1 MPFFRFR
8 DHGAKEEKMSEDI
21 LSKIVRMRREDIE
34 RLGLNFGIEIPE
46 RRRGGHTEFLGNAG
60 AILEVK
66 RASPSKGDIAPDLDP
81 VALATTYAE
90 AHAQAVS
97 VLTEGNFF
105 KGSLRDL
112 IAVADLM
119 ERRRQQGLH
128 ACAVLRKD
136 FLLFEDEI
144 DIAYRCGA
152 DAVLLIARILDDEQL
167 VKMARRAQKF
177 GIQAFVE
184 VREKDDF
191 RKLNLVLEALGDAAA
206 KTVVAGVN
214 SRDLATFH
222 TDPLVP
228 ASVRSKLPAKAV
240 FESGILTPADAAYAR
255 SLGFTGILVGEA
267 VAKNPPLAKEVV
279 GAFEAGCENARGKFW
294 KKFAERKVLKHIHA
308 SSNVTC
314 HCEEQSDEAIFGKN
328 RPLVKICGIT
338 RVEDG
343 MLAAEL
349 GADMLGFVFS
359 TTKRLTTE
367 TFVRSFKERL
377 LRLARNDNQNGCLA
391 CSIPLLVGVITDPNS
406 EEGKTAIKLAQE
418 GVLDAVQFHGI
429 PTPVLP
435 KQVPAQ
441 SNQACHCEHE
451 VRSNLPYYC
460 AARIGEAS
468 DFEYVANLR
477 KNGEPRI
484 LLDAKV
490 EGIPGGTGKLI
501 PENLLREKAG
511 DIPLWLAGGINPGN
525 VSEIVAKFR
534 PELIDV
540 SSGVEE
546 APGIKDPQKLRELF
560 KKIKN

>member
-1 MPFFRFR
+1 
-8 DHGAKEEKMSEDI
+8 MSKGRSAGMTIYMSDI
-21 LSKIVRMRREDIE
+21 LQTIVEKRRADIE

-46 RRRGGHTEFLGNAG
+46 KRRVGHTEFLGNAG

-105 KGSLRDL
+105 KGTLRDL

-119 ERRRQQGLH
+119 ERRRKQGLH
-128 ACAVLRKD
+128 TCAVLRKD
-136 FLLFEDEI
+136 FLLYEDEI

-167 VKMARRAQKF
+167 VRMAKRAQSF
-177 GIQAFVE
+177 DMQAFVE

-191 RKLNLVLEALGDAAA
+191 RKLSVVTSALGADAA
-206 KTVVAGVN
+206 KTIVAGVN

-222 TDPLVP
+222 TDPLIP

-240 FESGILTPADAAYAR
+240 FESGVHTPADADYAR

-267 VAKNPPLAKEVV
+267 VAKNPALAKDVV
-279 GAFEAGCENARGKFW
+279 SAFESGRENARGGFW
-294 KKFAERKVLKHIHA
+294 RKFAALWQAQRTNPGPFKVGVVRQAHQPFAEPLHR
-308 SSNVTC
+308 
-314 HCEEQSDEAIFGKN
+314 N

-367 TFVRSFKERL
+367 EFVKSFSTK
-377 LRLARNDNQNGCLA
+377 LRAEGNPCV
-391 CSIPLLVGVITDPNS
+391 PLLVGVITDPES
-406 EEGKTAIKLAQE
+406 PEGKTAIKLARE
-418 GVLDAVQFHGI
+418 GVLDAVQLHGI
-429 PTPVLP
+429 EPTKCLELADD
-435 KQVPAQ
+435 KVPELVEGT
-441 SNQACHCEHE
+441 NKIGI
-451 VRSNLPYYC
+451 PYYC
-460 AARIGEAS
+460 AARIGEES
-468 DFEYVANLR
+468 DFDKVAALR
-477 KNGEPRI
+477 ANGEPRI

-490 EGIPGGTGKLI
+490 EGIPGGTGKTI

-511 DIPLWLAGGINPGN
+511 DIPLWLAGGITPTN
-525 VSEIVAKFR
+525 VAELVGKFS

-540 SSGVEE
+540 SSGVED
-546 APGIKDPQKLRELF
+546 APGIKNSEKLKALF
-560 KKIKN
+560 AALTSL

>member
-1 MPFFRFR
+1 
-8 DHGAKEEKMSEDI
+8 MSEDI
-21 LSKIVRMRREDIE
+21 LAKIVRMRREDIS

-46 RRRGGHTEFLGNAG
+46 KRRGGHTEFLGNAG

-105 KGSLRDL
+105 KGTLRDL

-119 ERRRQQGLH
+119 ERRRKQGLH

-152 DAVLLIARILDDEQL
+152 DAVLLIARILDDDQL
-167 VKMARRAQKF
+167 VKMEKRAHSF
-177 GIQAFVE
+177 DMQAFVE
-184 VREKDDF
+184 VREVDDL
-191 RKLNLVLEALGDAAA
+191 RKLKVVTEALGESAT
-206 KTVVAGVN
+206 KTIVAGVN

-240 FESGILTPADAAYAR
+240 FESGIHSGADAAYAR

-279 GAFEAGCENARGKFW
+279 GAFESGSENARGKFW
-294 KKFAERKVLKHIHA
+294 KKFAERKAAKKA
-308 SSNVTC
+308 S
-314 HCEEQSDEAIFGKN
+314 
-328 RPLVKICGIT
+328 PLVKICGIT
-338 RVEDG
+338 RDEDG
-343 MLAAEL
+343 KLAAEL

-367 TFVRSFKERL
+367 EFVRSFAEKIRVCHPERS
-377 LRLARNDNQNGCLA
+377 ANGVEG
-391 CSIPLLVGVITDPNS
+391 SPLLVGVITDPES
-406 EEGKTAIKLAQE
+406 VEGKTAIKLAKE
-418 GVLDAVQFHGI
+418 GVLDAVQLHG
-429 PTPVLP
+429 VEP
-435 KQVPAQ
+435 KNADF
-441 SNQACHCEHE
+441 A
-451 VRSNLPYYC
+451 YYC
-460 AARIGEAS
+460 AARVGEES
-468 DFEYVANLR
+468 DFDKVTALR

-490 EGIPGGTGKLI
+490 EGIPGGTGKTI
-501 PENLLREKAG
+501 PEKKKKKKAG
-511 DIPLWLAGGINPGN
+511 ELPLWLAGGITPEN
-525 VSEIVAKFR
+525 VGAIVEKFH
-534 PELIDV
+534 PELVDV
-540 SSGVEE
+540 SSGVED
-546 APGIKDPQKLRELF
+546 APGIKNSEKLKALF
-560 KKIKN
+560 AALS

>member
-1 MPFFRFR
+1 
-8 DHGAKEEKMSEDI
+8 MSKGRSAGMTIYMSDI
-21 LSKIVRMRREDIE
+21 LQTIVEKRRADIE

-46 RRRGGHTEFLGNAG
+46 KRRVGHTEFLGNAG

-105 KGSLRDL
+105 KGTLRDL

-119 ERRRQQGLH
+119 ERRRKQGLH
-128 ACAVLRKD
+128 TCAVLRKD
-136 FLLFEDEI
+136 FLLYEDEI

-167 VKMARRAQKF
+167 VRMAKRAQSF
-177 GIQAFVE
+177 DMQAFVE

-191 RKLNLVLEALGDAAA
+191 RKLSVVTSALGADAA
-206 KTVVAGVN
+206 KTIVAGVN

-222 TDPLVP
+222 TDPLIP

-240 FESGILTPADAAYAR
+240 FESGVHTPADADYAR

-267 VAKNPPLAKEVV
+267 VAKNPALAKDVV
-279 GAFEAGCENARGKFW
+279 SAFESGRENARGGFW
-294 KKFAERKVLKHIHA
+294 RKFAALWQAQRTNPGPFKVGVVRQAHQPFAEPLHR
-308 SSNVTC
+308 
-314 HCEEQSDEAIFGKN
+314 N

-367 TFVRSFKERL
+367 EFVKSFSTK
-377 LRLARNDNQNGCLA
+377 LRAEGNPCV
-391 CSIPLLVGVITDPNS
+391 PLLVGVITDPES
-406 EEGKTAIKLAQE
+406 PEGKTAIKLARE
-418 GVLDAVQFHGI
+418 GVLDAVQLHGI
-429 PTPVLP
+429 EPTKCLELADD
-435 KQVPAQ
+435 KVPELVDGT
-441 SNQACHCEHE
+441 NKIGI
-451 VRSNLPYYC
+451 PYYC
-460 AARIGEAS
+460 AARIGEES
-468 DFEYVANLR
+468 DFDKVAALR
-477 KNGEPRI
+477 ANGEPRI

-490 EGIPGGTGKLI
+490 EGIPGGTGKTI

-511 DIPLWLAGGINPGN
+511 DIPLWLAGGITPTN
-525 VSEIVAKFR
+525 VAELVGKFS

-540 SSGVEE
+540 SSGVED
-546 APGIKDPQKLRELF
+546 APGIKNSEKLKALF
-560 KKIKN
+560 AALTSL

>member
-1 MPFFRFR
+1 
-8 DHGAKEEKMSEDI
+8 MSEDI
-21 LSKIVRMRREDIE
+21 LAKIVRMRREDIE

-46 RRRGGHTEFLGNAG
+46 KRQVGHTEFLGNAG

-81 VALATTYAE
+81 VGLATTYAE

-112 IAVADLM
+112 IAVANLM
-119 ERRRQQGLH
+119 DSRRKQGLH

-152 DAVLLIARILDDEQL
+152 DAVLLIARILDDAQL
-167 VKMARRAQKF
+167 VKMAKRAQSF
-177 GIQAFVE
+177 DMQAFVE
-184 VREKDDF
+184 VRETDDL
-191 RKLNLVLEALGDAAA
+191 RKLKLVTEALGEAAA

-228 ASVRSKLPAKAV
+228 ASIRSKLPAKAV
-240 FESGILTPADAAYAR
+240 FESGIHSGADAAYAR

-267 VAKNPPLAKEVV
+267 VAKNPPFAKEVV
-279 GAFEAGCENARGKFW
+279 GSFENGSENAKGKFW
-294 KKFAERKVLKHIHA
+294 KNYAERRA
-308 SSNVTC
+308 SL
-314 HCEEQSDEAIFGKN
+314 
-328 RPLVKICGIT
+328 PMVKICGIT
-338 RVEDG
+338 REEDG
-343 MLAAEL
+343 ILAAEL

-367 TFVRSFKERL
+367 EFVRNFATKIRSTCAPE
-377 LRLARNDNQNGCLA
+377 
-391 CSIPLLVGVITDPNS
+391 STPLLVGVITDPES
-406 EEGKTAIKLAQE
+406 VEGKSAIKLARD
-418 GVLDAVQFHGI
+418 GVLDAVQFHGVV
-429 PTPVLP
+429 PGAEYSDLP
-435 KQVPAQ
+435 
-441 SNQACHCEHE
+441 H
-451 VRSNLPYYC
+451 YC
-460 AARIGEAS
+460 AARVGEES
-468 DFEYVANLR
+468 DFDKVAALR
-477 KNGEPRI
+477 KSGEPRI

-511 DIPLWLAGGINPGN
+511 DIPLWLAGGINPEN
-525 VSEIVAKFR
+525 VAGLVSKFS
-534 PELIDV
+534 PELVDV
-540 SSGVEE
+540 SSGVED
-546 APGIKDPQKLRELF
+546 APGIKNADKLKALF
-560 KKIKN
+560 AALS

>member
-1 MPFFRFR
+1 
-8 DHGAKEEKMSEDI
+8 MSEDI

-46 RRRGGHTEFLGNAG
+46 KRRRGHIEFLGTPG

-81 VALATTYAE
+81 VGLASTYAD

-105 KGSLRDL
+105 KGTLRDL
-112 IAVADLM
+112 IAVADSM
-119 ERRRQQGLH
+119 EERAKKGLH

-136 FLLFEDEI
+136 FLLFEEEI

-152 DAVLLIARILDDEQL
+152 DAVLLIARILDDGQL
-167 VKMARRAQKF
+167 IKMAKRAQGF

-191 RKLNLVLEALGDAAA
+191 RKLDVVLEALGADAA
-206 KTVVAGVN
+206 KTIVAGVN

-228 ASVRSKLPAKAV
+228 AAVRSKLPAKAV
-240 FESGILTPADAAYAR
+240 FESGILSAGDAAYAR
-255 SLGFTGILVGEA
+255 NLGFTGILVGEA

-279 GAFEAGCENARGKFW
+279 AAFESGCENARGQFW
-294 KKFAERKVLKHIHA
+294 KKFAERRDAKRFSAKFPKLAEGSVRPH
-308 SSNVTC
+308 
-314 HCEEQSDEAIFGKN
+314 
-328 RPLVKICGIT
+328 PLVKICGIT
-338 RVEDG
+338 REEDG

-367 TFVRSFKERL
+367 EFVRGFATKIRLCHPERSV
-377 LRLARNDNQNGCLA
+377 NGVEG
-391 CSIPLLVGVITDPNS
+391 SPLLVGVITDPDS
-406 EEGKTAIKLAQE
+406 PEGQTAIRLARE
-418 GVLDAVQFHGI
+418 GVLDAVQFHGVN
-429 PTPVLP
+429 PP
-435 KQVPAQ
+435 KVGELAE
-441 SNQACHCEHE
+441 SFAH
-451 VRSNLPYYC
+451 YC
-460 AARIGEAS
+460 AARVGAPE
-468 DFEYVANLR
+468 DFDYVATLR
-477 KNGEPRI
+477 TCGEPRI

-490 EGIPGGTGKLI
+490 EGIPGGTGKTI
-501 PENLLREKAG
+501 PESLLLEKAG
-511 DIPLWLAGGINPGN
+511 DLPLWLAGGINPEN
-525 VSEIVAKFR
+525 VGEIVAKFR

-540 SSGVEE
+540 SSGVED
-546 APGIKDPQKLRELF
+546 APGIKNAEKMRKLFEILQK
-560 KKIKN
+560 

>member
-1 MPFFRFR
+1 MTIY
-8 DHGAKEEKMSEDI
+8 MSDI
-21 LSKIVRMRREDIE
+21 LQTIVEKRRADIE
-34 RLGLNFGIEIPE
+34 RLGLNFGIDIPE
-46 RRRGGHTEFLGNAG
+46 KRRVGHTEFLGNAG

-66 RASPSKGDIAPDLDP
+66 RASPSKGDIAPDLNP
-81 VALATTYAE
+81 VTLATTYAE

-97 VLTEGNFF
+97 VLTEMNYF

-119 ERRRQQGLH
+119 ESRRQQGLH

-136 FLLFEDEI
+136 FLLYEDEI
-144 DIAYRCGA
+144 DIAYHCGA

-167 VKMARRAQKF
+167 VMMAKRAQSF
-177 GIQAFVE
+177 DMQAFVE

-191 RKLNLVLEALGDAAA
+191 RKLQIVTEALGDAAV
-206 KTVVAGVN
+206 KTIVAGVN

-240 FESGILTPADAAYAR
+240 FESGILTPADADYAR

-279 GAFEAGCENARGKFW
+279 GAFETGCENARGKFW
-294 KKFAERKVLKHIHA
+294 KKFAEREQLKHVRA
-308 SSNVTC
+308 SSNITC
-314 HCEEQSDEAIFGKN
+314 HCEEQSDEAIYGKN

-338 RVEDG
+338 REEDG

-367 TFVRSFKERL
+367 EFVRSFAEKIRA
-377 LRLARNDNQNGCLA
+377 ARTPEKA
-391 CSIPLLVGVITDPNS
+391 PLLVGVITDPSS

-441 SNQACHCEHE
+441 SNQTCHCEHE

-490 EGIPGGTGKLI
+490 EGIPGGTGKTI
-501 PENLLREKAG
+501 PESLLREKAG
-511 DIPLWLAGGINPGN
+511 DLPIWLAGGITPEN
-525 VSEIVAKFR
+525 VGTICEKFH

-540 SSGVEE
+540 SSGVED
-546 APGIKDPQKLRELF
+546 APGIKNHEKMRALF
-560 KKIKN
+560 EGLLI

>member
-1 MPFFRFR
+1 MPCHPGGRR
-8 DHGAKEEKMSEDI
+8 PIGSTGHDNGKKMSEDI
-21 LSKIVRMRREDIE
+21 LAKIVRMRKADIE

-46 RRRGGHTEFLGNAG
+46 KRRVGHTEFLGNAG

-105 KGSLRDL
+105 KGTLRDL

-119 ERRRQQGLH
+119 ERRRKQGLH
-128 ACAVLRKD
+128 TCAVLRKD
-136 FLLFEDEI
+136 FLLYEDEI

-167 VKMARRAQKF
+167 VRMAKRAQSF
-177 GIQAFVE
+177 DMQAFVE

-191 RKLNLVLEALGDAAA
+191 RKLSVVTSALGADAA
-206 KTVVAGVN
+206 KTIVAGVN

-222 TDPLVP
+222 TDTLIP

-240 FESGILTPADAAYAR
+240 FESGVHTPADADYAR

-267 VAKNPPLAKEVV
+267 VAKNPALAKDVV
-279 GAFEAGCENARGKFW
+279 SAFESGRENARGGFW
-294 KKFAERKVLKHIHA
+294 RKFAECK
-308 SSNVTC
+308 
-314 HCEEQSDEAIFGKN
+314 FGRQEVR

-367 TFVRSFKERL
+367 EFVKSFSTK
-377 LRLARNDNQNGCLA
+377 LRAEGNPCV
-391 CSIPLLVGVITDPNS
+391 PLLVGVITDPES
-406 EEGKTAIKLAQE
+406 PEGKTAIKLARE
-418 GVLDAVQFHGI
+418 GVLDAVQLHGI
-429 PTPVLP
+429 EPTKSLELADD
-435 KQVPAQ
+435 KVPELVEGT
-441 SNQACHCEHE
+441 NKIGI
-451 VRSNLPYYC
+451 PYYC
-460 AARIGEAS
+460 AARIGSPE
-468 DFEYVANLR
+468 DFQTVADLR
-477 KNGEPRI
+477 THGEPRI

-490 EGIPGGTGKLI
+490 EGIPGGTGKTI

-511 DIPLWLAGGINPGN
+511 DIPLWLAGGITPTN
-525 VSEIVAKFR
+525 VAELVGKFS

-540 SSGVEE
+540 SSGVEN
-546 APGIKDPQKLRELF
+546 APGIKNSEKLKALF
-560 KKIKN
+560 AALTSL

>member
-1 MPFFRFR
+1 
-8 DHGAKEEKMSEDI
+8 MSEDI
-21 LSKIVRMRREDIE
+21 LAKIVRMRKADIE
-34 RLGLNFGIEIPE
+34 RLGLNFGIDIPE
-46 RRRGGHTEFLGNAG
+46 KRRVGHTEFLGNAG

-81 VALATTYAE
+81 VGLATTYAE

-119 ERRRQQGLH
+119 EKRRQQGLH

-136 FLLFEDEI
+136 FLLYEDEI

-167 VKMARRAQKF
+167 VRMAKRAQSF
-177 GIQAFVE
+177 DMQAFVE

-191 RKLNLVLEALGDAAA
+191 RKLSVVTSALGADAA
-206 KTVVAGVN
+206 KTIVAGVN

-222 TDPLVP
+222 TDPLIP

-240 FESGILTPADAAYAR
+240 FESGIHTPADADYAR

-279 GAFEAGCENARGKFW
+279 AAFESGCENARGQFW
-294 KKFAERKVLKHIHA
+294 KKFAERKA
-308 SSNVTC
+308 AQSSTTC
-314 HCEEQSDEAIFGKN
+314 HCEECSDEAISIQTRT

-343 MLAAEL
+343 LLATEL

-359 TTKRLTTE
+359 NTKRLTTE
-367 TFVRSFKERL
+367 AFVRDFASK
-377 LRLARNDNQNGCLA
+377 LRLCHPEQAQRVEG
-391 CSIPLLVGVITDPNS
+391 SPLLIGVITDPES
-406 EEGKTAIKLAQE
+406 EEGKTAIKLARE
-418 GVLDAVQFHGI
+418 GILDAIQFHGI
-429 PTPVLP
+429 APSEADNSL
-435 KQVPAQ
+435 A
-441 SNQACHCEHE
+441 H
-451 VRSNLPYYC
+451 YC
-460 AARIGEAS
+460 AARVGEAS
-468 DFEYVANLR
+468 DFEQVADLR
-477 KNGEPRI
+477 THGEPRI

-490 EGIPGGTGKLI
+490 EGIPGGTGKTI
-501 PENLLREKAG
+501 PESLLLEKTR
-511 DIPLWLAGGINPGN
+511 DIPLWLAGGITSEN
-525 VSEIVAKFR
+525 VGTICEKFR

-540 SSGVEE
+540 SSGVED
-546 APGIKDPQKLRELF
+546 APGIKNHDKIRTLF
-560 KKIKN
+560 AAVIDS

>member
-1 MPFFRFR
+1 MTIY
-8 DHGAKEEKMSEDI
+8 MSDI
-21 LSKIVRMRREDIE
+21 LQTIVEKRRADIE

-46 RRRGGHTEFLGNAG
+46 KRRVGHTEFLGNAG

-81 VALATTYAE
+81 VGLATIYAE

-119 ERRRQQGLH
+119 EKRRQQGLH

-136 FLLFEDEI
+136 FLLYEDEI
-144 DIAYRCGA
+144 DVAFRCGA

-167 VKMARRAQKF
+167 VRMAKRAQSF
-177 GIQAFVE
+177 DIQAFVE

-191 RKLNLVLEALGDAAA
+191 RKLSVVTSALGADAA
-206 KTVVAGVN
+206 KTIVAGVN
-214 SRDLATFH
+214 SRDLATFR
-222 TDPLVP
+222 TDPLIP

-240 FESGILTPADAAYAR
+240 FESGVHTPADADYAR

-267 VAKNPPLAKEVV
+267 VAKNPALAKDVV
-279 GAFEAGCENARGKFW
+279 SAFESGRENARGYFW
-294 KKFAERKVLKHIHA
+294 KKFAALWQAQRTNQGPFKVGGVRQAHQPFAEPLHR
-308 SSNVTC
+308 
-314 HCEEQSDEAIFGKN
+314 N

-367 TFVRSFKERL
+367 EFVKSFSTK
-377 LRLARNDNQNGCLA
+377 LRAGGNPV
-391 CSIPLLVGVITDPNS
+391 PLLVGVITDPES
-406 EEGKTAIKLAQE
+406 PEGKTAIKLVRE
-418 GVLDAVQFHGI
+418 GVLDAVQLHGI
-429 PTPVLP
+429 EPTKCLELADD
-435 KQVPAQ
+435 KVPELVEGT
-441 SNQACHCEHE
+441 NKIGI
-451 VRSNLPYYC
+451 PYYC
-460 AARIGEAS
+460 AARIGEES
-468 DFEYVANLR
+468 DFDKVAALR
-477 KNGEPRI
+477 AKGEPRI

-490 EGIPGGTGKLI
+490 EGIPGGTGKTI

-511 DIPLWLAGGINPGN
+511 DIPLWLAGGITPTN
-525 VSEIVAKFR
+525 VAELVGKFS

-540 SSGVEE
+540 SSGVED
-546 APGIKDPQKLRELF
+546 APGIKNSEKLKALF
-560 KKIKN
+560 AAFTSH

>member
-1 MPFFRFR
+1 
-8 DHGAKEEKMSEDI
+8 MSKGRSAGMIIYMSDI
-21 LSKIVRMRREDIE
+21 LQTIVEKRRADIE

-46 RRRGGHTEFLGNAG
+46 KRRVGHTEFLGNAG

-105 KGSLRDL
+105 KGTLRDL

-119 ERRRQQGLH
+119 ERRRKQGLH
-128 ACAVLRKD
+128 TCAVLRKD
-136 FLLFEDEI
+136 FLLYEDEI

-167 VKMARRAQKF
+167 VKMAKRAQSF
-177 GIQAFVE
+177 EMQAFVE

-191 RKLNLVLEALGDAAA
+191 RKLSVVTSALGADAA
-206 KTVVAGVN
+206 KTIVAGVN
-214 SRDLATFH
+214 SRDLATFR
-222 TDPLVP
+222 TDPLIP

-240 FESGILTPADAAYAR
+240 FESGVHTPADADYAR

-267 VAKNPPLAKEVV
+267 VAKNPALAKDVV
-279 GAFEAGCENARGKFW
+279 SAFESGRENARGYFW
-294 KKFAERKVLKHIHA
+294 KKFAALWQAQRTNQGPFKVGGVRQAHQPFAEPLHR
-308 SSNVTC
+308 
-314 HCEEQSDEAIFGKN
+314 N

-367 TFVRSFKERL
+367 EFVKSFSTK
-377 LRLARNDNQNGCLA
+377 LRAGGNPV
-391 CSIPLLVGVITDPNS
+391 PLLVGVITDPES
-406 EEGKTAIKLAQE
+406 PEGKTAIKLVRE
-418 GVLDAVQFHGI
+418 GVLDAVQLHGI
-429 PTPVLP
+429 EPTKCLELADD
-435 KQVPAQ
+435 KVPELVEGT
-441 SNQACHCEHE
+441 NKIGI
-451 VRSNLPYYC
+451 PYYC
-460 AARIGEAS
+460 AARIGEES
-468 DFEYVANLR
+468 DFDKVAALR
-477 KNGEPRI
+477 AKGEPRI

-490 EGIPGGTGKLI
+490 EGIPGGTGKTI

-511 DIPLWLAGGINPGN
+511 DIPLWLAGGITPTN
-525 VSEIVAKFR
+525 VAELVGKFS

-540 SSGVEE
+540 SSGVED
-546 APGIKDPQKLRELF
+546 APGIKNSEKLKALF
-560 KKIKN
+560 AALTSL

>member
-1 MPFFRFR
+1 
-8 DHGAKEEKMSEDI
+8 MSEDI

-46 RRRGGHTEFLGNAG
+46 KRRRGHIEFLGTPG

-81 VALATTYAE
+81 VGLASTYAD

-105 KGSLRDL
+105 KGTLRDL
-112 IAVADLM
+112 IAVADSM
-119 ERRRQQGLH
+119 EERAKKGLH

-136 FLLFEDEI
+136 FLLYEDEI

-152 DAVLLIARILDDEQL
+152 DAVLLIARILDDGQL
-167 VKMARRAQKF
+167 IKMAKRAQGL

-191 RKLNLVLEALGDAAA
+191 RKLDVVLEALGADAA
-206 KTVVAGVN
+206 KTIVAGVN

-228 ASVRSKLPAKAV
+228 AAVRGKLPAKAV
-240 FESGILTPADAAYAR
+240 FESGILSAGDAAYAR
-255 SLGFTGILVGEA
+255 NLGFTGILVGEA

-279 GAFEAGCENARGKFW
+279 AAFESGCENARGKFW
-294 KKFAERKVLKHIHA
+294 KKIAERRDAKRFSAKFPELAEGSVQPH
-308 SSNVTC
+308 
-314 HCEEQSDEAIFGKN
+314 
-328 RPLVKICGIT
+328 PLVKICGIT
-338 RVEDG
+338 REEDG

-367 TFVRSFKERL
+367 EFVRGFATKIRLCHPERSV
-377 LRLARNDNQNGCLA
+377 NGVEE
-391 CSIPLLVGVITDPNS
+391 SPLLVGVITDPDS
-406 EEGKTAIKLAQE
+406 PEGQTAIRLACE
-418 GVLDAVQFHGI
+418 GVLDAVQFHGVN
-429 PTPVLP
+429 PP
-435 KQVPAQ
+435 KVGELAEPFA
-441 SNQACHCEHE
+441 H
-451 VRSNLPYYC
+451 YC
-460 AARIGEAS
+460 AARVGAPG
-468 DFEYVANLR
+468 DFDYVASLR
-477 KNGEPRI
+477 THGEPRI

-490 EGIPGGTGKLI
+490 EGIPGGTGKTI
-501 PENLLREKAG
+501 PESLLREKAG
-511 DIPLWLAGGINPGN
+511 DLPLWLAGGINPEN
-525 VSEIVAKFR
+525 VGEIVAKFR

-540 SSGVEE
+540 SSGVED
-546 APGIKDPQKLRELF
+546 APGIKNAEKMRKLFEILQK
-560 KKIKN
+560 

>member
-1 MPFFRFR
+1 
-8 DHGAKEEKMSEDI
+8 MSEDI
-21 LSKIVRMRREDIE
+21 LAKIVRMRKADIE
-34 RLGLNFGIEIPE
+34 RLGLNFDIEIPE
-46 RRRGGHTEFLGNAG
+46 KRRVGHTEFLGNAG

-97 VLTEGNFF
+97 VLTEMNFF

-112 IAVADLM
+112 VAVADLM
-119 ERRRQQGLH
+119 ETRRQQGLH

-136 FLLFEDEI
+136 FLLYEDEI

-167 VKMARRAQKF
+167 VKMAKRAQSF
-177 GIQAFVE
+177 DMQAFVE
-184 VREKDDF
+184 VRENDDF
-191 RKLNLVLEALGDAAA
+191 RKLQIVTESLGDAAA
-206 KTVVAGVN
+206 KTIVAGVN

-240 FESGILTPADAAYAR
+240 FESGIHTPADADYAR

-267 VAKNPPLAKEVV
+267 VAKNPTLAKDVV
-279 GAFEAGCENARGKFW
+279 SAFESGRENARGCFW
-294 KKFAERKVLKHIHA
+294 KKFAERRDALRA
-308 SSNVTC
+308 SS
-314 HCEEQSDEAIFGKN
+314 AN
-328 RPLVKICGIT
+328 RPMVKICGIT
-338 RVEDG
+338 REEDG

-367 TFVRSFKERL
+367 GFVCNFATKIRAYRAPE
-377 LRLARNDNQNGCLA
+377 NV
-391 CSIPLLVGVITDPNS
+391 PLLVGVITDPNS
-406 EEGKTAIKLAQE
+406 EEGKTAIRLARE
-418 GVLDAVQFHGI
+418 GVLDAVQFHGVA
-429 PTPVLP
+429 P
-435 KQVPAQ
+435 
-441 SNQACHCEHE
+441 SNLACHCEHE

-460 AARIGEAS
+460 AARIGDAS
-468 DFEYVANLR
+468 DFDYVAALR

-490 EGIPGGTGKLI
+490 EGIPGGTGKTI
-501 PENLLREKAG
+501 SESLLLEQAG
-511 DIPLWLAGGINPGN
+511 DIPFWLAGGITPEN
-525 VSEIVAKFR
+525 VAVICEKFH

-540 SSGVEE
+540 SSGVED
-546 APGIKDPQKLRELF
+546 APGIKNSEKLKALF
-560 KKIKN
+560 AALKS

>member
-1 MPFFRFR
+1 MTIY
-8 DHGAKEEKMSEDI
+8 MSDI
-21 LSKIVRMRREDIE
+21 LQTIVEKRRADIE

-46 RRRGGHTEFLGNAG
+46 KRRVGHTEFLGNAG

-81 VALATTYAE
+81 VGLATIYAE

-119 ERRRQQGLH
+119 EKRRQQGLH

-136 FLLFEDEI
+136 FLLYEDEI
-144 DIAYRCGA
+144 DVAFRCGA

-167 VKMARRAQKF
+167 VRMAKRAQSF
-177 GIQAFVE
+177 DIQAFVE

-191 RKLNLVLEALGDAAA
+191 RKLSVVTSALGADAA
-206 KTVVAGVN
+206 KTIVAGVN
-214 SRDLATFH
+214 SRDLATFR
-222 TDPLVP
+222 TDPLIP

-240 FESGILTPADAAYAR
+240 FESGVHTPADADYAR

-267 VAKNPPLAKEVV
+267 VAKNPALAKDVV
-279 GAFEAGCENARGKFW
+279 SAFESGRENARGYFW
-294 KKFAERKVLKHIHA
+294 KKFAALWQAQRTNQGPFKVGGVRQAHQPFAEPLHR
-308 SSNVTC
+308 
-314 HCEEQSDEAIFGKN
+314 N

-367 TFVRSFKERL
+367 EFVTSFSTK
-377 LRLARNDNQNGCLA
+377 LRAGGNPV
-391 CSIPLLVGVITDPNS
+391 PLLVGVITDPES
-406 EEGKTAIKLAQE
+406 PEGKTAIKLVRE
-418 GVLDAVQFHGI
+418 GVLDAVQLHGI
-429 PTPVLP
+429 EPTKSLELADD
-435 KQVPAQ
+435 KVPELVEGT
-441 SNQACHCEHE
+441 NKIGI
-451 VRSNLPYYC
+451 PYYC
-460 AARIGEAS
+460 AARIGEES
-468 DFEYVANLR
+468 DFDKVAALR
-477 KNGEPRI
+477 AKGEPRI

-490 EGIPGGTGKLI
+490 EGIPGGTGKTI

-511 DIPLWLAGGINPGN
+511 DIPLWLAGGITPTN
-525 VSEIVAKFR
+525 VAELVGKFS

-540 SSGVEE
+540 SSGVED
-546 APGIKDPQKLRELF
+546 APGIKNSEKLKALF
-560 KKIKN
+560 AAFTSH

>member
-1 MPFFRFR
+1 MTIY
-8 DHGAKEEKMSEDI
+8 MSDI
-21 LSKIVRMRREDIE
+21 LQTIVEKRRADIE

-46 RRRGGHTEFLGNAG
+46 KRRVGHTEFLGNAG

-81 VALATTYAE
+81 VGLATIYAE

-119 ERRRQQGLH
+119 EKRRQQGLH

-136 FLLFEDEI
+136 FLLYEDEI
-144 DIAYRCGA
+144 DVAFRCGA

-167 VKMARRAQKF
+167 VRMAKRAQSF
-177 GIQAFVE
+177 DIQAFVE

-191 RKLNLVLEALGDAAA
+191 RKLSVVTSALGADAA
-206 KTVVAGVN
+206 KTIVAGVN
-214 SRDLATFH
+214 SRDLATFR
-222 TDPLVP
+222 TDPLIP

-240 FESGILTPADAAYAR
+240 FESGVHTPADADYAR

-267 VAKNPPLAKEVV
+267 VAKNPALAKDVV
-279 GAFEAGCENARGKFW
+279 SAFESGRENARGYFW
-294 KKFAERKVLKHIHA
+294 KKFAALWQAQRTNQGPFKVGGVRQAHQPFAEPLHR
-308 SSNVTC
+308 
-314 HCEEQSDEAIFGKN
+314 N

-367 TFVRSFKERL
+367 EFVKSFSTK
-377 LRLARNDNQNGCLA
+377 LRAGGNPV
-391 CSIPLLVGVITDPNS
+391 PLLVGVITDPES
-406 EEGKTAIKLAQE
+406 PEGKTAIKLVRE
-418 GVLDAVQFHGI
+418 GVLDAVQLHGI
-429 PTPVLP
+429 EPTKCLELADD
-435 KQVPAQ
+435 KVPELVEGT
-441 SNQACHCEHE
+441 NKIGI
-451 VRSNLPYYC
+451 PYYC
-460 AARIGEAS
+460 AARIGEES
-468 DFEYVANLR
+468 DFDKVAALR
-477 KNGEPRI
+477 AKGEPRI

-490 EGIPGGTGKLI
+490 EGIPGGTGKTI

-511 DIPLWLAGGINPGN
+511 DIPLWLAGGITPTN
-525 VSEIVAKFR
+525 VAELVGKFS

-540 SSGVEE
+540 LSGVED
-546 APGIKDPQKLRELF
+546 APGIKNSEKLKALF
-560 KKIKN
+560 AALTSL

>member
-1 MPFFRFR
+1 MTIY
-8 DHGAKEEKMSEDI
+8 MSDI
-21 LSKIVRMRREDIE
+21 LQTIVEKRRADIA

-46 RRRGGHTEFLGNAG
+46 KRRGGHTEFLGNAG

-97 VLTEGNFF
+97 VLTEMNYF

-152 DAVLLIARILDDEQL
+152 DAVLLIARILSDEQL
-167 VKMARRAQKF
+167 VKMAKRAQRF
-177 GIQAFVE
+177 DMQAFVE
-184 VREKDDF
+184 VREVDDF
-191 RKLNLVLEALGDAAA
+191 RKLQVVTEALGEAAS
-206 KTVVAGVN
+206 KTIVAGVN

-240 FESGILTPADAAYAR
+240 FESGILSAGDATYAR
-255 SLGFTGILVGEA
+255 NLGFTGILVGEA
-267 VAKNPPLAKEVV
+267 VAKNPPLAKDVV
-279 GAFEAGCENARGKFW
+279 GAFESGSENARGQFW
-294 KKFAERKVLKHIHA
+294 KKFAVRRDAHRMV
-308 SSNVTC
+308 
-314 HCEEQSDEAIFGKN
+314 N
-328 RPLVKICGIT
+328 RPMVKICGIT
-338 RVEDG
+338 CDEDG
-343 MLAAEL
+343 LLAAEL

-367 TFVRSFKERL
+367 DFVRSFAEKIGPNRP
-377 LRLARNDNQNGCLA
+377 
-391 CSIPLLVGVITDPNS
+391 ILVGVITDPES
-406 EEGKTAIKLAQE
+406 VEGKTAIKLAKD
-418 GVLDAVQFHGI
+418 GVLDAVQLHG
-429 PTPVLP
+429 VDP
-435 KQVPAQ
+435 KDA
-441 SNQACHCEHE
+441 AYA
-451 VRSNLPYYC
+451 YYC
-460 AARIGEAS
+460 AARVGEES
-468 DFEYVANLR
+468 DFDKVTALR

-490 EGIPGGTGKLI
+490 EGFPGGTGKTI

-511 DIPLWLAGGINPGN
+511 ELPLWLAGGITPEN
-525 VSEIVAKFR
+525 VGAIVEKFR
-534 PELIDV
+534 PELVDV
-540 SSGVEE
+540 SSGVED
-546 APGIKDPQKLRELF
+546 APGIKNHDKLKALLAALS
-560 KKIKN
+560 

>member
-1 MPFFRFR
+1 
-8 DHGAKEEKMSEDI
+8 MSEDI
-21 LSKIVRMRREDIE
+21 LAKIVRMRKADIE
-34 RLGLNFGIEIPE
+34 RLGLNFGIDIPE
-46 RRRGGHTEFLGNAG
+46 KRRVGRTEFLGNAG

-66 RASPSKGDIAPDLDP
+66 RASPSKGDIAPDLNP
-81 VALATTYAE
+81 VELATTYAE

-119 ERRRQQGLH
+119 ESRRQQGLH

-136 FLLFEDEI
+136 FLLFENEI

-167 VKMARRAQKF
+167 VKMAKRAQSF
-177 GIQAFVE
+177 DMQAFVE

-191 RKLNLVLEALGDAAA
+191 RKLKIVTEALGDAAA
-206 KTVVAGVN
+206 TTIVAGVN

-240 FESGILTPADAAYAR
+240 FESGIHTPADADYAR

-267 VAKNPPLAKEVV
+267 VAKNPTLAKEVV
-279 GAFEAGCENARGKFW
+279 GSFEAGRENARGHFW
-294 KKFAERKVLKHIHA
+294 RKFAERKSAKKV
-308 SSNVTC
+308 
-314 HCEEQSDEAIFGKN
+314 D
-328 RPLVKICGIT
+328 PLIKICGIT

-343 MLAAEL
+343 ILAAEL

-367 TFVRSFKERL
+367 AFVRDFAAKICASRTPEN
-377 LRLARNDNQNGCLA
+377 A
-391 CSIPLLVGVITDPNS
+391 PLLVGVITDPNS
-406 EEGKTAIKLAQE
+406 PEGKTAIKLAQE
-418 GVLDAVQFHGI
+418 GILDAVQLHGVD
-429 PTPVLP
+429 PSSL
-435 KQVPAQ
+435 
-441 SNQACHCEHE
+441 ACHREHE
-451 VRSNLPYYC
+451 VRSDLNPDIPCYT
-460 AARIGEAS
+460 AVRVGEAS
-468 DFEYVANLR
+468 DFDQVAALR
-477 KNGEPRI
+477 KNGEPRV

-490 EGIPGGTGKLI
+490 EGIPGGTGKTI
-501 PENLLREKAG
+501 PESLLLEKAG
-511 DIPLWLAGGINPGN
+511 DIPLWIAGGITPEN
-525 VSEIVAKFR
+525 VTTICEKFH

-540 SSGVEE
+540 SSGVED
-546 APGIKDPQKLRELF
+546 APGIKNHDKMRALF
-560 KKIKN
+560 ARLGNSHV

>member
-1 MPFFRFR
+1 
-8 DHGAKEEKMSEDI
+8 MSEDI
-21 LSKIVRMRREDIE
+21 LAKIVRMRKADIE
-34 RLGLNFGIEIPE
+34 KLGLNFGIDIPE
-46 RRRGGHTEFLGNAG
+46 KRRVGHTEFLGNAG

-81 VALATTYAE
+81 IDLANTYAE

-105 KGSLRDL
+105 KGTLHDL

-119 ERRRQQGLH
+119 ELRRSQGLH

-136 FLLFEDEI
+136 FLLYEDEI

-167 VKMARRAQKF
+167 VKMTKRAQSF
-177 GIQAFVE
+177 DMQAFVE

-191 RKLNLVLEALGDAAA
+191 RKLQIVTEALGDAAS
-206 KTVVAGVN
+206 KTIVAGVN

-240 FESGILTPADAAYAR
+240 FESGIHSAADADYAR
-255 SLGFTGILVGEA
+255 NLGFTGILVGEA

-279 GAFEAGCENARGKFW
+279 AAFESGSENAKGKFW
-294 KKFAERKVLKHIHA
+294 KKFAERRA
-308 SSNVTC
+308 TR
-314 HCEEQSDEAIFGKN
+314 

-338 RVEDG
+338 REEDG

-359 TTKRLTTE
+359 KTKRLTTE
-367 TFVRSFKERL
+367 EFVRSFAAKIRAAHTSEK
-377 LRLARNDNQNGCLA
+377 A
-391 CSIPLLVGVITDPNS
+391 PLLVGVITETDSP
-406 EEGKTAIKLAQE
+406 EGQAAIRLAQE

-429 PTPVLP
+429 APSAADTCL
-435 KQVPAQ
+435 A
-441 SNQACHCEHE
+441 H
-451 VRSNLPYYC
+451 YC
-460 AARIGEAS
+460 AARVGEPA
-468 DFEYVANLR
+468 DFEQVASLR

-490 EGIPGGTGKLI
+490 EGIPGGTGKTI
-501 PENLLREKAG
+501 PESLLREKAG
-511 DIPLWLAGGINPGN
+511 DLPLWLAGGITPEN
-525 VSEIVAKFR
+525 VTAICEKFQ

-540 SSGVEE
+540 SSGVED
-546 APGIKDPQKLRELF
+546 APGIKNHEKMQNLF
-560 KKIKN
+560 KSLMK

>member
-1 MPFFRFR
+1 
-8 DHGAKEEKMSEDI
+8 MSKGRSAGMTIYMSDI
-21 LSKIVRMRREDIE
+21 LQTIVEKRRADIE

-46 RRRGGHTEFLGNAG
+46 KRRVGHTEFLGNAG

-105 KGSLRDL
+105 KGTLRDL

-119 ERRRQQGLH
+119 ERRRKQGLH
-128 ACAVLRKD
+128 TCAVLRKD
-136 FLLFEDEI
+136 FLLYEDEI

-167 VKMARRAQKF
+167 VRMAKRAQSF
-177 GIQAFVE
+177 DMQAFVE

-191 RKLNLVLEALGDAAA
+191 RKLSVVTSALG
-206 KTVVAGVN
+206 
-214 SRDLATFH
+214 
-222 TDPLVP
+222 
-228 ASVRSKLPAKAV
+228 
-240 FESGILTPADAAYAR
+240 ADADYAR

-267 VAKNPPLAKEVV
+267 VAKNPALAKDVV
-279 GAFEAGCENARGKFW
+279 SAFESGRENARGGFW
-294 KKFAERKVLKHIHA
+294 RKFAECK
-308 SSNVTC
+308 
-314 HCEEQSDEAIFGKN
+314 FGRQEVR

-367 TFVRSFKERL
+367 EFVTSFSTK
-377 LRLARNDNQNGCLA
+377 LRAEGNLRV
-391 CSIPLLVGVITDPNS
+391 PLLVGVIIDPES
-406 EEGKTAIKLAQE
+406 PEGKTAIKLARE
-418 GVLDAVQFHGI
+418 GVLDAVQLHGI
-429 PTPVLP
+429 GPTKCLELADD
-435 KQVPAQ
+435 KVPELVDGT
-441 SNQACHCEHE
+441 NKIGI
-451 VRSNLPYYC
+451 PYYC
-460 AARIGEAS
+460 AARIGEES
-468 DFEYVANLR
+468 DFDKVAALR
-477 KNGEPRI
+477 ANGEPRI

-490 EGIPGGTGKLI
+490 EGIPGGTGKTI

-511 DIPLWLAGGINPGN
+511 DIPLWLAGGITPTN
-525 VSEIVAKFR
+525 VAELVGKFS

-540 SSGVEE
+540 SSGVED
-546 APGIKDPQKLRELF
+546 APGIKNSEKLKALF
-560 KKIKN
+560 AALTSL

>member
-1 MPFFRFR
+1 MSGINWRASPFIL
-8 DHGAKEEKMSEDI
+8 KYKNMSEDI
-21 LSKIVRMRREDIE
+21 LAKIVRMRKADIE

-46 RRRGGHTEFLGNAG
+46 KRRVGHTEFLGNAG

-81 VALATTYAE
+81 IGLATIYAE

-112 IAVADLM
+112 IAVTDLM
-119 ERRRQQGLH
+119 EKRRQQGLH

-136 FLLFEDEI
+136 FLLYEDEI
-144 DIAYRCGA
+144 DVAFRCGA

-167 VKMARRAQKF
+167 VRMAKRAQSF
-177 GIQAFVE
+177 DIQAFVE

-191 RKLNLVLEALGDAAA
+191 RKLSVVTSALGADAA
-206 KTVVAGVN
+206 KTIVAGVN
-214 SRDLATFH
+214 SRDLATFR
-222 TDPLVP
+222 TDPLIP

-240 FESGILTPADAAYAR
+240 FESGVHTPADADYAR

-267 VAKNPPLAKEVV
+267 VAKNPALAKDVV
-279 GAFEAGCENARGKFW
+279 SAFESGRENARGYFW
-294 KKFAERKVLKHIHA
+294 KKFAALWQAQRTNQGPFKVGGVRQAHQPFAEPLHR
-308 SSNVTC
+308 
-314 HCEEQSDEAIFGKN
+314 N

-367 TFVRSFKERL
+367 EFVKSFSTK
-377 LRLARNDNQNGCLA
+377 LRAGGNPV
-391 CSIPLLVGVITDPNS
+391 PLLVGVITDPES
-406 EEGKTAIKLAQE
+406 PEGKTAIKLVRE
-418 GVLDAVQFHGI
+418 GVLDAVQLHGI
-429 PTPVLP
+429 EPTKCLELADD
-435 KQVPAQ
+435 KVPELVEGT
-441 SNQACHCEHE
+441 NKIGI
-451 VRSNLPYYC
+451 PYYC
-460 AARIGEAS
+460 AARIGEES
-468 DFEYVANLR
+468 DFDKVAALR
-477 KNGEPRI
+477 AKGEPRI

-490 EGIPGGTGKLI
+490 EGIPGGTGKTI

-511 DIPLWLAGGINPGN
+511 DIPLWLAGGITPTN
-525 VSEIVAKFR
+525 VAELVGKFS

-540 SSGVEE
+540 SSGVED
-546 APGIKDPQKLRELF
+546 APGIKNSEKLKALF
-560 KKIKN
+560 AAFTSH

>member
-1 MPFFRFR
+1 
-8 DHGAKEEKMSEDI
+8 MSEDI
-21 LSKIVRMRREDIE
+21 LAKIVRMRKADIE
-34 RLGLNFGIEIPE
+34 KLGLNFGIDIPE
-46 RRRGGHTEFLGNAG
+46 KRRVGHTEFLGNAG

-81 VALATTYAE
+81 IDLANTYAE

-105 KGSLRDL
+105 KGTLHDL

-119 ERRRQQGLH
+119 ELRRSQGLH

-136 FLLFEDEI
+136 FLLYEDEI

-167 VKMARRAQKF
+167 VKMTKRAQSF
-177 GIQAFVE
+177 DMQAFVE

-191 RKLNLVLEALGDAAA
+191 RKLQIVTEALGDAAS
-206 KTVVAGVN
+206 KTIVAGVN

-240 FESGILTPADAAYAR
+240 FESGIHSAADADYAR
-255 SLGFTGILVGEA
+255 NLGFTGILVGEA

-279 GAFEAGCENARGKFW
+279 AAFESGSENAKGKFW
-294 KKFAERKVLKHIHA
+294 KKFAERRDAKREA
-308 SSNVTC
+308 CATAGPSNA
-314 HCEEQSDEAIFGKN
+314 HGQNNARS
-328 RPLVKICGIT
+328 PLVKICGIT
-338 RVEDG
+338 REEDG

-359 TTKRLTTE
+359 KTKRLTTE
-367 TFVRSFKERL
+367 EFVRSFAAKIRAAHTSEK
-377 LRLARNDNQNGCLA
+377 A
-391 CSIPLLVGVITDPNS
+391 PLLVGVITETDSP
-406 EEGKTAIKLAQE
+406 EGQAAIRLAQE

-429 PTPVLP
+429 APSAADTCL
-435 KQVPAQ
+435 A
-441 SNQACHCEHE
+441 H
-451 VRSNLPYYC
+451 YC
-460 AARIGEAS
+460 AARVGEPA
-468 DFEYVANLR
+468 DFEQVASLR

-490 EGIPGGTGKLI
+490 EGIPGGTGKTI
-501 PENLLREKAG
+501 PESLLREQAG
-511 DIPLWLAGGINPGN
+511 DLPLWLAGGITPEN
-525 VSEIVAKFR
+525 VTAICEKFQ

-540 SSGVEE
+540 SSGVED
-546 APGIKDPQKLRELF
+546 APGIKNHEKMQNLF
-560 KKIKN
+560 KSLMK